1 MNVADESCGDCPAVI
16 TLQTEVA
23 ELKRW
28 RERQEKDMR
37 EVLDVIAQFRML
49 SQLSIG
55 GGAVS
60 LLTLVVM
67 LVRFVAGNP

>member
-1 MNVADESCGDCPAVI
+1 
-16 TLQTEVA
+16 
-23 ELKRW
+23 
-28 RERQEKDMR
+28 MR

-60 LLTLVVM
+60 LLTLIVM
-67 LVRFVAGNP
+67 LVRFVAGTP

>member
-1 MNVADESCGDCPAVI
+1 MVEVKE
-16 TLQTEVA
+16 LQ
-23 ELKRW
+23 RW
-28 RERQEKDMR
+28 REAQEKDMR

-60 LLTLVVM
+60 LLTLAIM
-67 LVRFVAGNP
+67 LIRFVAGIP